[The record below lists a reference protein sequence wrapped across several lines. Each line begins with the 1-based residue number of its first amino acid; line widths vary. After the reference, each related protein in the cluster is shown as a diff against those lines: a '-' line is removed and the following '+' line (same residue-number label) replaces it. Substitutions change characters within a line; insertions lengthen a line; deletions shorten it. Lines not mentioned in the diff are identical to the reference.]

1 MSSLSSSSLPVLAE
15 WLLPLIACPLCGD
28 EVVTAVART
37 GNNAGHRFYKC
48 IRYDCRFF
56 EFQRAY
62 CRRMTQDHIVAAQHQ
77 AGWHPVGHGFAVH
90 HGNPPVQMVPAAI
103 QPQAQQHA
111 QPNLT
116 PQIQAAMHQ
125 PPQAVNNLFAEAIM
139 PAASAGAAYGA
150 QGLAAVAVLMAVVN
164 ILLTIAILMVVLAM
178 YFA

>member
-1 MSSLSSSSLPVLAE
+1 
-15 WLLPLIACPLCGD
+15 
-28 EVVTAVART
+28 
-37 GNNAGHRFYKC
+37 
-48 IRYDCRFF
+48 
-56 EFQRAY
+56 
-62 CRRMTQDHIVAAQHQ
+62 MTQDHIVAAQHQ
-77 AGWHPVGHGFAVH
+77 AGWHPDGHGFAVH
-90 HGNPPVQMVPAAI
+90 HGNPPVQMVPSAI